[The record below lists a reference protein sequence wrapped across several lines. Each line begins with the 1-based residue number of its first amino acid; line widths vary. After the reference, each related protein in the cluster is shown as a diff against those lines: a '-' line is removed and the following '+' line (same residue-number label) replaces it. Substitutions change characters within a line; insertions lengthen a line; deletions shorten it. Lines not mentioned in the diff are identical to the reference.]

1 MVARR
6 PKELEGGGDRTQL
19 KLEEIGAFMA
29 SGLLG
34 KFDRLMMVNDR
45 RLTEAILLQRRTFDR
60 VRWREILHDIQRHL
74 AEQVYSSTGSRVGK
88 LLDGAA

>member
-1 MVARR
+1 MTSTPRIL
-6 PKELEGGGDRTQL
+6 P
-19 KLEEIGAFMA
+19 
-29 SGLLG
+29 G
-34 KFDRLMMVNDR
+34 KPANSAGVNDR
-45 RLTEAILLQRRTFDR
+45 RLTGAILLQRRTFDR